1 MTNPILQQLKS
12 PNLNNI
18 KGLVDMAKG
27 NPQGV
32 MNMLR
37 TNPKYRQVF
46 DIVNQY
52 GDPKRAF
59 YTIAQQNGVDPDE
72 ILNML
77 R

>member
-1 MTNPILQQLKS
+1 MTNPIIQQLKS
-12 PNLNNI
+12 PSLNNI